1 MDREERDVDRENCDE
16 DRERRDEDR
25 EEHDEDREERNEVR
39 AGLLGRGARV
49 DARGRGPAA
58 REEEW
63 WEARGPDSGEESG
76 RDFGGHV
83 LAPACL

>member
-49 DARGRGPAA
+49 DARGRGSAA

-63 WEARGPDSGEESG
+63 WAERVPGSGEESA
-76 RDFGGHV
+76 RDLGEHV
-83 LAPACL
+83 LAPACP